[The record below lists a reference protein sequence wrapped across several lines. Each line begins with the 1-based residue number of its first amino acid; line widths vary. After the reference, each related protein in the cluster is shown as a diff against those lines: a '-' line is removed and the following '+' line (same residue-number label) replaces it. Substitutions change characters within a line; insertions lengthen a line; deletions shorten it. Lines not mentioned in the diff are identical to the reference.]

1 MQPGPLRRCRSQRT
15 MKMGTQYREDAIEP
29 EVIATALAKVAL
41 DKKGS
46 DVAILDMRSL
56 VDYTDVFLLI
66 TARNRRHVAALAEEL
81 RTHAKHQ
88 LGLRCEGIEGLTA
101 ARWVLVDLGSVVVHL
116 FDEPL
121 RGFYNLDGLWGDAP
135 RLPVPESA
143 GSDSEE
149 PTTGEIEPP
158 PQP

>member
-1 MQPGPLRRCRSQRT
+1 
-15 MKMGTQYREDAIEP
+15 MGTGEVAIEP

-46 DVAILDMRSL
+46 DVTILDMRSL
-56 VDYTDVFLLI
+56 VDYTDVFVLI
-66 TARNRRHVAALAEEL
+66 TGKNRRHVAALAEEL

-116 FDEPL
+116 FEEPL
-121 RGFYNLDGLWGDAP
+121 RGFYNLDGLWSDAP
-135 RLPVPESA
+135 RLPVP
-143 GSDSEE
+143 DSEE
-149 PTTGEIEPP
+149 PTTSEIEPP